1 MQFFFPLSTRGRL
14 WFKLCIDI
22 YGRNYLDFFF
32 FSWQIAWFHPFSCQ
46 SSTVLISLCS
56 LTAWTLC
63 CAYCS
68 VSSFSSR
75 GRSLLEINSFFF
87 IPFVTLQSVCSFL
100 FCSFPLSCSASNTH
114 RRCFSNLYDTGTD
127 SHPLMWSRLLASV
140 RYGNLKKKKKH
151 KENKRQWISLS
162 CRKFKEELIQ
172 VLSPSDVDTT
182 YYANPHAQVVISS
195 PRRDL
200 RRRKKNR
207 EPGSILFWYFENLF
221 FFWFSFSFSFFCFCL
236 SDVRKGRNGLSFCT
250 LLEKKIYLTF
260 ISVWVTYTL
269 A

>member
-1 MQFFFPLSTRGRL
+1 MVSTIFLPVIHRLNQPLQSDCL
-14 WFKLCIDI
+14 DFVLCILFSFFLLLT
-22 YGRNYLDFFF
+22 GAFSPRNQLIFFF
-32 FSWQIAWFHPFSCQ
+32 F
-46 SSTVLISLCS
+46 
-56 LTAWTLC
+56 
-63 CAYCS
+63 
-68 VSSFSSR
+68 
-75 GRSLLEINSFFF
+75 
-87 IPFVTLQSVCSFL
+87 PFVTLQSVCSFL

-162 CRKFKEELIQ
+162 CRTFKEELIQ

-221 FFWFSFSFSFFCFCL
+221 FLLIFFFFFFFLFLFERCKKGKKRIIFLYPFREKDLFNLYISL
-236 SDVRKGRNGLSFCT
+236 S
-250 LLEKKIYLTF
+250 YLHPS
-260 ISVWVTYTL
+260 IEWHI
-269 A
+269 